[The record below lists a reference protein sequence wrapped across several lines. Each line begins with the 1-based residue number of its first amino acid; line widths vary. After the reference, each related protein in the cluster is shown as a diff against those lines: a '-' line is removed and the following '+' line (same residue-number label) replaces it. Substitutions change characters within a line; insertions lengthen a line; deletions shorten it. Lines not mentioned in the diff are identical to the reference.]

1 MPKEIEELESKLE
14 EINNCLA
21 NPKCYEQKGIVAIS
35 KELEETKELYELKVE
50 RFLELEELVESFN
63 S

>member
-50 RFLELEELVESFN
+50 RF
-63 S
+63 